1 MIRDKHK
8 HAERLFDVIGMIDDS
23 IIAECQEP
31 NVSAYKR
38 LGTSLRFRRFV
49 SVCVSLAVIC
59 ASLSAVLV
67 ISKLSNKK
75 ADTAPNDNDK
85 GDGGVSDQ
93 NYEYRFDTTLKNAV
107 SSSNTER
114 CSLNEINFFDG
125 EINLIWTDE
134 NTDGYYVL
142 TLEESQEYIEE
153 SLKKGY
159 SQMSANTSESES
171 IGYTVWISYGNG
183 KVVSPELKFSKGNVG
198 YGELFEYSPEVVPGE
213 NLVKLV
219 EKNAK

>member
-93 NYEYRFDTTLKNAV
+93 NYGYRFDTALKNAAL
-107 SSSNTER
+107 SSNTEI
-114 CSLNEINFFDG
+114 CSLDEIDFFDG
-125 EINLIWTDE
+125 EINLIWTDSKSDE
-134 NTDGYYVL
+134 YYVL
-142 TLEESQEYIEE
+142 KLNESEEIINEG
-153 SLKKGY
+153 LKKGY
-159 SQMSANTSESES
+159 SQVSADTSTSDR
-171 IGYTVWISYGNG
+171 IVYTVWISYGNG
-183 KVVSPELKFSKGNVG
+183 EIVSPELKYSQGNVG
-198 YGELFEYSPEVVPGE
+198 YGELFEYSPEVLPSETFV
-213 NLVKLV
+213 NLI